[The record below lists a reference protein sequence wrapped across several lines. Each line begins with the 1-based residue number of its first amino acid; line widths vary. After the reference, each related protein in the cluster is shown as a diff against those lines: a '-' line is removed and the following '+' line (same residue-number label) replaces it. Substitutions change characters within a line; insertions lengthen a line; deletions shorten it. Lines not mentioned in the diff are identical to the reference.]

1 MLDMS
6 LVLQLWNHSVEIM
19 EIWHQMRNQDF
30 TKVITVYHLR
40 NMFEQH
46 LMENRPLDV
55 KIL

>member
-1 MLDMS
+1 MS